1 MSNPDKKAPY
11 FDQDRK
17 RPDAEPIDSAAP
29 ETQAP
34 ADRKVKVSET
44 AAEQEPPEPV
54 PAAQPSAED
63 RIAKL
68 EADLA
73 EARDRMLR
81 ALAETENVRRRLE
94 REREDT
100 ARYAISRFA
109 GDLLSVADNLRRA
122 LDAVPADAVKKDE
135 FLAKL
140 VDGVGATERNLLN
153 VLEKNGV
160 KKLDPAGQKFDPNF
174 HEVLFE
180 LEAPDKPAG
189 TVVQVLE
196 PGYTIGDRLLRPARV
211 AASKGGPA
219 A

>member
-1 MSNPDKKAPY
+1 MTDDDKKKHEPEAPAN
-11 FDQDRK
+11 DTE
-17 RPDAEPIDSAAP
+17 PVAAEAANAEPTDA
-29 ETQAP
+29 
-34 ADRKVKVSET
+34 
-44 AAEQEPPEPV
+44 
-54 PAAQPSAED
+54 D

-68 EADLA
+68 EADVA

-81 ALAETENVRRRLE
+81 AMAETENVRRRLE

-109 GDLLSVADNLRRA
+109 GDMLTVADNLRRA
-122 LDAVPADAVKKDE
+122 LDAVPATAIEKDE

-140 VDGVGATERNLLN
+140 VNGVGATEKTLLSA
-153 VLEKNGV
+153 LEKHGV
-160 KKLDPAGQKFDPNF
+160 KKLDPTGQKFDPNF

-180 LEAPDKPAG
+180 MDAPDQPAG

-196 PGYTIGDRLLRPARV
+196 AGYTIGDRLLRPARV
-211 AASKGGPA
+211 AAAKGGPA

>member
-1 MSNPDKKAPY
+1 MSNPDKKKAPY
-11 FDQDRK
+11 FDTAPE
-17 RPDAEPIDSAAP
+17 RPDTQQTDTGTSGMRASAAP
-29 ETQAP
+29 KP
-34 ADRKVKVSET
+34 SEAV
-44 AAEQEPPEPV
+44 AAEQEPSEPA
-54 PAAQPSAED
+54 PAPQPSAED

-109 GDLLSVADNLRRA
+109 GDILTVADNLRRA
-122 LDAVPADAVKKDE
+122 LDAVPAAAVAKDE

-140 VDGVGATERNLLN
+140 VDGVGATEKNLLS

-160 KKLDPAGQKFDPNF
+160 KKLNPAGQKFDPNF

-180 LEAPDKPAG
+180 LEAPDQPAG

-196 PGYTIGDRLLRPARV
+196 AGYTIGDRLLRPARV
-211 AASKGGPA
+211 AAAKGGPA

>member
-1 MSNPDKKAPY
+1 MSHPDKRAPY
-11 FDQDRK
+11 FDAPSE
-17 RPDAEPIDSAAP
+17 RPDAQQTDNGSSDIRAANARTP
-29 ETQAP
+29 
-34 ADRKVKVSET
+34 SET
-44 AAEQEPPEPV
+44 AEQEPSK
-54 PAAQPSAED
+54 PAPAPQPNAEEQ
-63 RIAKL
+63 IAKL

-109 GDLLSVADNLRRA
+109 GETLSVADNLRRA
-122 LDAVPADAVKKDE
+122 LDAVPATAVEKDV

-140 VDGVGATERNLLN
+140 VDGVNATEKNLLS

-160 KKLDPAGQKFDPNF
+160 RKLDPLGQKFDPNF

-180 LEAPDKPAG
+180 MDAPDKPAG

-196 PGYTIGDRLLRPARV
+196 AGYTIGDRLLRPARV
-211 AASKGGPA
+211 AAAKGGPA
-219 A
+219 

>member
-1 MSNPDKKAPY
+1 MTDDEKKKIDTEAPAN
-11 FDQDRK
+11 DSE
-17 RPDAEPIDSAAP
+17 PMAEAPAEPTD
-29 ETQAP
+29 
-34 ADRKVKVSET
+34 ADK
-44 AAEQEPPEPV
+44 
-54 PAAQPSAED
+54 
-63 RIAKL
+63 IAKL

-81 ALAETENVRRRLE
+81 AMAETENVRRRLE

-109 GDLLSVADNLRRA
+109 GDMLTVADNLRRA
-122 LDAVPADAVKKDE
+122 LDAVPAAAVEKDE

-140 VDGVGATERNLLN
+140 VDGVGATEKNLLST
-153 VLEKNGV
+153 LEKNGV

-180 LEAPDKPAG
+180 IEAPDQPAG

-196 PGYTIGDRLLRPARV
+196 AGYTIGDRLLRPARV
-211 AASKGGPA
+211 AAAKGGPA

>member
-1 MSNPDKKAPY
+1 MTDDDKKKHEPEAPAN
-11 FDQDRK
+11 DTE
-17 RPDAEPIDSAAP
+17 PVTAEPAA
-29 ETQAP
+29 
-34 ADRKVKVSET
+34 
-44 AAEQEPPEPV
+44 
-54 PAAQPSAED
+54 SAETPNGLGD
-63 RIAKL
+63 ADKIAKL

-81 ALAETENVRRRLE
+81 AMAETENVRRRLE

-100 ARYAISRFA
+100 ARYAIARFA

-140 VDGVGATERNLLN
+140 VDGVSATERTMLN

-160 KKLDPAGQKFDPNF
+160 KKIDPAGQKFDPNF

-180 LEAPDKPAG
+180 LDAPDKPAG

-196 PGYTIGDRLLRPARV
+196 AGYTIGDRLLRPARV
-211 AASKGGPA
+211 AAAKGGPA

>member
-1 MSNPDKKAPY
+1 MSNPEKRAPY
-11 FDQDRK
+11 FDTPSE
-17 RPDAEPIDSAAP
+17 RPPVDPTESGNSDTSEQTAASQPDVDSEPDQPAEPTSD
-29 ETQAP
+29 E
-34 ADRKVKVSET
+34 
-44 AAEQEPPEPV
+44 
-54 PAAQPSAED
+54 
-63 RIAKL
+63 RIAQL
-68 EADLA
+68 EAELA
-73 EARDRMLR
+73 EARDRALR

-122 LDAVPADAVKKDE
+122 LDAVPPTAVEQDE

-140 VDGVGATERNLLN
+140 VNGVGATERTMLS

-160 KKLDPAGQKFDPNF
+160 KKIDPMGQKFDPNF

-180 LEAPDKPAG
+180 MDAPETPAG

-196 PGYTIGDRLLRPARV
+196 AGYTIGDRLLRPARV
-211 AASKGGPA
+211 AAAKGGPTA
-219 A
+219 

>member
-1 MSNPDKKAPY
+1 MTDDDKKKHEPEAPAN
-11 FDQDRK
+11 DTESVAAEAAN
-17 RPDAEPIDSAAP
+17 AEPTDA
-29 ETQAP
+29 
-34 ADRKVKVSET
+34 
-44 AAEQEPPEPV
+44 
-54 PAAQPSAED
+54 D

-68 EADLA
+68 EADVA

-81 ALAETENVRRRLE
+81 AMAETENVRRRLE

-109 GDLLSVADNLRRA
+109 GDMLTVADNLRRA
-122 LDAVPADAVKKDE
+122 LDAVPATAIEKDE

-140 VDGVGATERNLLN
+140 VNGVGATEKTLLSA
-153 VLEKNGV
+153 LEKHGV
-160 KKLDPAGQKFDPNF
+160 KKLDPTGQKFDPNF

-180 LEAPDKPAG
+180 MDAPDQPAG

-196 PGYTIGDRLLRPARV
+196 AGYTIGDRLLRPARV
-211 AASKGGPA
+211 AAAKGGPA

>member
-1 MSNPDKKAPY
+1 M
-11 FDQDRK
+11 
-17 RPDAEPIDSAAP
+17 
-29 ETQAP
+29 
-34 ADRKVKVSET
+34 
-44 AAEQEPPEPV
+44 
-54 PAAQPSAED
+54 
-63 RIAKL
+63 IAKL
-68 EADLA
+68 VAEVADY
-73 EARDRMLR
+73 RDKALR

-122 LDAVPADAVKKDE
+122 LDAVPAGAVERDE

-140 VDGVGATERNLLN
+140 VNGVGATERTMLS

-160 KKLDPAGQKFDPNF
+160 KKIDPIGEKFDPNF

-180 LEAPDKPAG
+180 MDAPNQPAG

-196 PGYTIGDRLLRPARV
+196 AGYTIGDRLLRPARV
-211 AASKGGPA
+211 AVAKGGPDS
-219 A
+219 

>member
-1 MSNPDKKAPY
+1 MSDPEKRAPY
-11 FDQDRK
+11 FDTHSERASA
-17 RPDAEPIDSAAP
+17 AETAASDNKTTQAAP
-29 ETQAP
+29 EADIESELDEP
-34 ADRKVKVSET
+34 AGP
-44 AAEQEPPEPV
+44 AAEE
-54 PAAQPSAED
+54 
-63 RIAKL
+63 RIAQL
-68 EADLA
+68 EAEVA
-73 EARDRMLR
+73 EARDRTLR

-122 LDAVPADAVKKDE
+122 LDAVPATAVEKDE

-140 VDGVGATERNLLN
+140 VNGVGATERTMLS

-160 KKLDPAGQKFDPNF
+160 KKIDPTGQKFDPNF

-180 LEAPDKPAG
+180 MDAPDQVAG

-196 PGYTIGDRLLRPARV
+196 AGYTIGDRLLRPARV
-211 AASKGGPA
+211 AAAKGGPA
-219 A
+219 S

>member
-1 MSNPDKKAPY
+1 MIDDETTKHEPEAPAN
-11 FDQDRK
+11 DI
-17 RPDAEPIDSAAP
+17 ES
-29 ETQAP
+29 QAP
-34 ADRKVKVSET
+34 NGQGEG
-44 AAEQEPPEPV
+44 
-54 PAAQPSAED
+54 D

-81 ALAETENVRRRLE
+81 AMAETENVRRRLE

-109 GDLLSVADNLRRA
+109 GDVLTVADNLRRA
-122 LDAVPADAVKKDE
+122 LDAVPATAVESDE

-140 VDGVGATERNLLN
+140 VNGVGATEKNLLQA
-153 VLEKNGV
+153 LEKNGV

-180 LEAPDKPAG
+180 IDAPDQPAG

-196 PGYTIGDRLLRPARV
+196 AGYTIGDRLLRPARV
-211 AASKGGPA
+211 AAAKGGSGS
-219 A
+219 

>member
-1 MSNPDKKAPY
+1 MIDDETTKH
-11 FDQDRK
+11 
-17 RPDAEPIDSAAP
+17 EP
-29 ETQAP
+29 EAP
-34 ADRKVKVSET
+34 ANDIDTET
-44 AAEQEPPEPV
+44 ANGQGEGDKV
-54 PAAQPSAED
+54 
-63 RIAKL
+63 AKL

-81 ALAETENVRRRLE
+81 AMAETENVRRRLE

-109 GDLLSVADNLRRA
+109 GDVLTVADNLRRA
-122 LDAVPADAVKKDE
+122 LDAVPSSAVESDE

-140 VDGVGATERNLLN
+140 VNGVGATEKNLLQA
-153 VLEKNGV
+153 LEKNGV

-180 LEAPDKPAG
+180 TDAPDQPAG

-196 PGYTIGDRLLRPARV
+196 AGYTIGDRLLRPARV
-211 AASKGGPA
+211 AVAKGGPA